1 MRHEWLKQAK
11 WIARSSLPH
20 RGSQT
25 QAEQKTHR
33 IWRDF
38 HQELWLWGSDEHQD
52 KLQLINIFKS
62 KIKENAGNGVTMK
75 AGARENKTITKVFF
89 NKQIN
94 TAQENGI
101 KRKKLNWAM
110 IGLKPTCTMQ
120 KKKNMYGS
128 HNTSPVPLL
137 FHWVSW
143 QSRSKLANLPDW
155 STLAED

>member
-1 MRHEWLKQAK
+1 MQVNKEGEKMMRHEWPGWLKQAK
-11 WIARSSLPH
+11 WIARSSLRH

-75 AGARENKTITKVFF
+75 AGTGEKETKNNNKSIF
-89 NKQIN
+89 
-94 TAQENGI
+94 
-101 KRKKLNWAM
+101 
-110 IGLKPTCTMQ
+110 
-120 KKKNMYGS
+120 
-128 HNTSPVPLL
+128 
-137 FHWVSW
+137 
-143 QSRSKLANLPDW
+143 
-155 STLAED
+155 